1 MKLFI
6 INHTYRFAAEE
17 AMISLL
23 GAAPTDTVECS
34 DYPENADDALVTR
47 IEGIERGRAYA
58 TLSIGGK
65 GYVAIVDFD
74 SRDLDLPERFEL
86 PSDRAEASTA
96 PTAVRELVRRRQHAL
111 KLAIAKAISEYKPL
125 GAWGALT
132 GMRPTKLARRLIRQ
146 SSGYAAMTELVDRYL
161 LSPDR
166 AAMTVRAASAGL
178 MAEEALGNDGYLL
191 YLGVPFCPS
200 RCKYCSF
207 VSESVGASG
216 SLIEP
221 YVEKLL
227 EEIRLRGEI
236 MRKSGLT
243 PRAIYIGGGT
253 PTTLSPEQL
262 RRVCAAIFDEFR
274 PPEGVEFTV
283 EAGRPDTIDREKL
296 LALKASAVTRISIN
310 PQTLNPDALRLAGRP
325 HSTEQFFDAFA
336 LAREVGFHTVNT
348 DLIAGLD
355 GDTPETFS
363 DTLLRILDLK
373 PENLTIHTLARKRGS
388 TLNRIA
394 AEADERVENPA
405 AVEMVNSAYPLLMRS
420 GYSPYYLYRQKYMV
434 APLENTGWSLA
445 GHDCIYN
452 SLIMDE
458 VGFCLALGAGGMSKL
473 VSGELVERVSN
484 PKFAAEYIAH
494 DFAKSGDTLS
504 NWLSRNY

>member
-23 GAAPTDTVECS
+23 GAAPEQTVELD
-34 DYPENADDALVTR
+34 DYPPDADDALVTR
-47 IEGIERGRAYA
+47 IEGISDGRAYA
-58 TLSIGGK
+58 TLSVGGK
-65 GYVAIVDFD
+65 GYVATVDFSSD
-74 SRDLDLPERFEL
+74 GLDLPENFEL
-86 PSDRAEASTA
+86 PTDRADASTA
-96 PTAVRELVRRRQHAL
+96 PSAVRELVRRRQHAL
-111 KLAIAKAISEYKPL
+111 KLATARAINEYKPL

-132 GMRPTKLARRLIRQ
+132 GMRPTKLARRLISQ
-146 SSGYAAMTELVDRYL
+146 SSGYAAMKELTDRYL
-161 LSPDR
+161 LSTDR
-166 AAMTVRAASAGL
+166 ASMTVRAASAGL
-178 MAEEALGNDGYLL
+178 AAEEALGADGYLL

-236 MRKSGLT
+236 MRSSGLV

-262 RRVCAAIFDEFR
+262 RRVCSALFDAFR
-274 PPEGVEFTV
+274 PPQGVEFTV

-296 LALKASAVTRISIN
+296 LALKSSAVTRVSIN
-310 PQTLNPDALRLAGRP
+310 PQSLNPTALKLAGRP
-325 HSTEQFFDAFA
+325 HSPEQFFDAFA
-336 LAREVGFHTVNT
+336 LAREAGFDTINT
-348 DLIAGLD
+348 DLIAGLE
-355 GDTPETFS
+355 GDTPDGFS
-363 DTLLRILDLK
+363 DTLSRILDLK

-394 AEADERVENPA
+394 TEADETLENSA
-405 AVEMVNSAYPLLMRS
+405 AETMVNAAYPLLLRG

-434 APLENTGWSLA
+434 APLENTGWSLP

-484 PKFAAEYIAH
+484 PKFAAEYIAC
-494 DFAKSGDTLS
+494 DFRKSGEKLS
-504 NWLSRNY
+504 NWLQSNH

>member
-23 GAAPTDTVECS
+23 GAAPTETVECG

-47 IEGIERGRAYA
+47 IEGIAEGRAYA
-58 TLSIGGK
+58 TLSVGGK
-65 GYVAIVDFD
+65 GYVSVINFD
-74 SRDLDLPERFEL
+74 SDDLDLPENFEL
-86 PSDRAEASTA
+86 PADRSEASTA

-111 KLAIAKAISEYKPL
+111 KLAIAHAISAYKPL
-125 GAWGALT
+125 GSWGALT

-146 SSGYAAMTELVDRYL
+146 SSGFAAMTELTDRYL

-166 AAMTVRAASAGL
+166 ASMTVRAASAGL
-178 MAEEALGNDGYLL
+178 AAEEALGEDGYLL

-216 SLIEP
+216 SLVEP

-236 MRKSGLT
+236 MRSSGLV
-243 PRAIYIGGGT
+243 PRAVYIGGGT
-253 PTTLSPEQL
+253 PTTLNPEQL
-262 RRVCAAIFDEFR
+262 RRVCAALFDAFR

-296 LALKASAVTRISIN
+296 LALQSSAVTRISIN
-310 PQTLNPDALRLAGRP
+310 PQSLNPDALRLAGRP
-325 HSTEQFFDAFA
+325 HSPEQFFDAFA
-336 LAREVGFHTVNT
+336 LAQEVGFDTINT

-355 GDTPETFS
+355 GDTPDTFA
-363 DTLLRILDLK
+363 DTLKRILELK

-388 TLNRIA
+388 TLNRVA
-394 AEADERVENPA
+394 TESAETVTNPA
-405 AVEMVNSAYPLLMRS
+405 AVEMVDAAYPRLMRE

-434 APLENTGWSLA
+434 APLENTGWSLP
-445 GHDCIYN
+445 GHDCVYN

-484 PKFAAEYIAH
+484 PKFAAEYIAC
-494 DFAKSGDTLS
+494 DFTKSGETLS
-504 NWLSRNY
+504 NWIHQNY